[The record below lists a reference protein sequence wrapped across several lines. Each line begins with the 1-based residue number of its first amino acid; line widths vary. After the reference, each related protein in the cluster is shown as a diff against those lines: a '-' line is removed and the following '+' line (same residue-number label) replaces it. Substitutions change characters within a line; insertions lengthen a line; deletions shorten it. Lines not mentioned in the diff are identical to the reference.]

1 MEHEN
6 LARLAALVG
15 DNTRSM
21 ALLSLMDDRALPAG
35 ELARLSNVS
44 PATMSAHLAK
54 LVDGGL
60 LRVESQGKHRY
71 YRLSGP
77 KVATLL
83 ETFGTLVRLPDAPGE
98 SRVPGELRFAR
109 TCYRHLAGH
118 VAVELNQAGQTKG
131 LWSRSKSRDKE
142 YDLSH
147 AGRRWLESIGIE
159 MCERRGFARAC
170 LDWSERRHHLAG
182 ELGSRLLDRFLE
194 LKWIARVGDTRAIRV
209 THRGQEELRR
219 QLGLKVA

>member
-6 LARLAALVG
+6 LARIAALVG
-15 DNTRSM
+15 DNTRSQ

-35 ELARLSNVS
+35 ELARLTNVS

-77 KVATLL
+77 KVANLL
-83 ETFGTLVRLPDAPGE
+83 ETFGTLVRLPDPSIE

-118 VAVELNQAGQTKG
+118 VAVELNQAAQTKG
-131 LWSRSKSRDKE
+131 LWSLSKSHDKE
-142 YDLSH
+142 YKVSS
-147 AGRRWLESIGIE
+147 AGRRWLELIGVE
-159 MCERRGFARAC
+159 LCERRGFARAC

-182 ELGSRLLDRFLE
+182 ELGSRLLERFLA
-194 LKWIARVGDTRAIRV
+194 LKWIARVGETRAIRV

-219 QLGLKVA
+219 HLGLKVA

>member
-6 LARLAALVG
+6 VARIAALVG
-15 DNTRSM
+15 DNTRSQ
-21 ALLSLMDDRALPAG
+21 ALLSLMNDRALPAG
-35 ELARLSNVS
+35 ELARLTNVS

-54 LVDGGL
+54 LVEGGL

-77 KVATLL
+77 KIANLL
-83 ETFGTLVRLPDAPGE
+83 ETFGTLVRLPDASIE

-118 VAVELNQAGQTKG
+118 VAVELNQAAQAKG
-131 LWSRSKSRDKE
+131 LWTVSKSRDRE
-142 YDLSH
+142 YDVSH
-147 AGRRWLESIGIE
+147 SGRRWLESIGVE
-159 MCERRGFARAC
+159 SCERRGFARAC
-170 LDWSERRHHLAG
+170 LDWSERRHHVAG
-182 ELGSRLLDRFLE
+182 ELGLRLLERLLA
-194 LKWIARVGDTRAIRV
+194 LKWIARVGETRAIRV

-219 QLGLKVA
+219 QLGLKVS